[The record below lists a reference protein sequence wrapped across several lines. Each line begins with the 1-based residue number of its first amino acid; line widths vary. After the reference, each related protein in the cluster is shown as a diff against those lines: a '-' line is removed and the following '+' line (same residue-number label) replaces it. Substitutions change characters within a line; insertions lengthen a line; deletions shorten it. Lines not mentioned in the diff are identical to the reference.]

1 MKIFIP
7 ALLAFGCLLG
17 INAAHAGET
26 PAPEGAGAYIIAPAS
41 GAKVKSPVKVVFGLK
56 GMGVAPAGV
65 EKEHTGHHHL
75 LIDTPLPEGEDLDA
89 PLPKDEKHLHFG
101 KGETEAM
108 VELAP
113 GTHTLQLLLGDHNHI
128 PHKKPVYSTPVTI
141 TVE

>member
-1 MKIFIP
+1 MKAFFP

-17 INAAHAGET
+17 INATQAGET
-26 PAPEGAGAYIIAPAS
+26 PAPEGAAAYIITPAD
-41 GAKVKSPVKVVFGLK
+41 GAKVTSPVKVVFGLK

-75 LIDTPLPEGEDLDA
+75 LIDTPMPEGEALNE
-89 PLPKDEKHLHFG
+89 PLPKDAQHLHFG

-113 GTHTLQLLLGDHNHI
+113 GAHTLQLLLGDHNHI
-128 PHKKPVYSTPVTI
+128 PHKQPVASKRITI

>member
-1 MKIFIP
+1 MKAFFP

-17 INAAHAGET
+17 INAAQAGET
-26 PAPEGAGAYIIAPAS
+26 PAPEGAAAYIITPAD
-41 GAKVKSPVKVVFGLK
+41 GAKVASPVKVVFGLK

-75 LIDTPLPEGEDLDA
+75 LIDTPMPQGEALDE
-89 PLPKDEKHLHFG
+89 PLPNDAQHLHFG

-113 GTHTLQLLLGDHNHI
+113 GAHTLQLLLGDHNHI
-128 PHKKPVYSTPVTI
+128 PHKQPVASELVTI